1 MMARKAVVDGSGHRA
16 PASPAR
22 GAGNVLPRKQRSTW
36 PVPVG
41 LVLLGIVPIVSG
53 SARIVELWG
62 GPAVLPVNPG
72 YVASPVPVVVHIVS
86 ASLYA
91 ILGAFQFSAGI
102 RRRHPGWH
110 RAAGRLLVLLGLAVA
125 LSALWLNQ
133 FHARPE
139 SNELLYLFRLVF
151 ASAMLASI
159 VVGFTA
165 IRRRDV
171 SRHRA
176 WMTRAYAIALAA
188 GTQAFT
194 LGIGATVF
202 GTGELSTAL
211 LSGAAWVL
219 NLTVAEWTIRKNRAP
234 RTHTSRRTAQHS

>member
-1 MMARKAVVDGSGHRA
+1 LV
-16 PASPAR
+16 PA
-22 GAGNVLPRKQRSTW
+22 
-36 PVPVG
+36 G
-41 LVLLGIVPIVSG
+41 LVLLGMVPIVSG
-53 SARIVELWG
+53 SARMVELWG

-86 ASLYA
+86 AGLYA
-91 ILGAFQFSAGI
+91 ILGAFQFSAGL

-110 RAAGRLLVLLGLAVA
+110 RTAGRLLVLLGLAVA
-125 LSALWLNQ
+125 LSASWLNQ

-171 SRHRA
+171 TRHRA

-219 NLTVAEWTIRKNRAP
+219 NLTVAEWSIRRNRAP
-234 RTHTSRRTAQHS
+234 RSHAPRRCAQHS

>member
-1 MMARKAVVDGSGHRA
+1 MKRRAVVDRPSHRP

-22 GAGNVLPRKQRSTW
+22 GAGNALPRKQRRTW
-36 PVPVG
+36 LVPVG
-41 LVLLGIVPIVSG
+41 LVLLSIVPIVSG
-53 SARIVELWG
+53 SARMVELWG

-72 YVASPVPVVVHIVS
+72 YVASPAPVVVHIVS

-133 FHARPE
+133 FHVRPG

-171 SRHRA
+171 PRHRA

-211 LSGAAWVL
+211 LSGAGWVL
-219 NLTVAEWTIRKNRAP
+219 NVTVAEWAIRRNGAP
-234 RTHTSRRTAQHS
+234 RTHIPRRYAQHS

>member
-1 MMARKAVVDGSGHRA
+1 M
-16 PASPAR
+16 
-22 GAGNVLPRKQRSTW
+22 
-36 PVPVG
+36 
-41 LVLLGIVPIVSG
+41 
-53 SARIVELWG
+53 VELWG
-62 GPAVLPVNPG
+62 GPAVLRVNPG
-72 YVASPVPVVVHIVS
+72 YVASPVPVIVHIVC

-91 ILGAFQFSAGI
+91 ILGAFQFAAGI
-102 RRRHPGWH
+102 RRRRPGWH
-110 RAAGRLLVLLGLAVA
+110 RGAGRLLVLLGLAVA

-159 VVGFTA
+159 AVGFTA

-171 SRHRA
+171 TRHRT

-211 LSGAAWVL
+211 LSGAGWAL
-219 NLTVAEWTIRKNRAP
+219 NLTVAEWAIRKNRAP
-234 RTHTSRRTAQHS
+234 RSHTPGRHAQHS

>member
-1 MMARKAVVDGSGHRA
+1 M
-16 PASPAR
+16 
-22 GAGNVLPRKQRSTW
+22 
-36 PVPVG
+36 
-41 LVLLGIVPIVSG
+41 
-53 SARIVELWG
+53 VELWG
-62 GPAVLPVNPG
+62 GPAVLPANPG
-72 YVASPVPVVVHIVS
+72 YVASPVPVSVHIGS
-86 ASLYA
+86 AVLYA

-133 FHARPE
+133 FHVRPE
-139 SNELLYLFRLVF
+139 SNELLYLFRLFF

-171 SRHRA
+171 TRHRA

-211 LSGAAWVL
+211 LSGAGWLL
-219 NLTVAEWTIRKNRAP
+219 NLTVAEWAIRKNKAP
-234 RTHTSRRTAQHS
+234 RTHTPRTSAQHS

>member
-1 MMARKAVVDGSGHRA
+1 MERRALVDRPGHRP
-16 PASPAR
+16 PANPAR
-22 GAGNVLPRKQRSTW
+22 YFGNALSRKQRSTW
-36 PVPVG
+36 LVPAG
-41 LVLLGIVPIVSG
+41 LVLLGMVPIVSG
-53 SARIVELWG
+53 SARMVELWG

-86 ASLYA
+86 AGLYA
-91 ILGAFQFSAGI
+91 ILGAFQFSAGL

-110 RAAGRLLVLLGLAVA
+110 RTAGRLLVLLGLAVA
-125 LSALWLNQ
+125 LSASWLNQ

-171 SRHRA
+171 TRHRA

-219 NLTVAEWTIRKNRAP
+219 NLTVAEWSIRRNRAP
-234 RTHTSRRTAQHS
+234 RSHAPRRCAQHS